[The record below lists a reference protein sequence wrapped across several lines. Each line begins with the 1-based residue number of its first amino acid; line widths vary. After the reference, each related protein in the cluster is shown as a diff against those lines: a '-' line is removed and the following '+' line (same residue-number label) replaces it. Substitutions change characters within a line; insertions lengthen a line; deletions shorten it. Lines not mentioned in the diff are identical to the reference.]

1 MREKEVAEFRAKTG
15 VRNLLEIPLRTDFP
29 PVRRP
34 KYEIPT
40 VRPVLVVADGADVA
54 RAQKI
59 ADDWYDKG
67 RPTLVVSPRK
77 DDGATDTAAR
87 RAEDVLVAARY
98 LSQAVGGRSV
108 VLIGVGSA
116 IPCATWAQTAEWPYF
131 TSFFTEK

>member
-15 VRNLLEIPLRTDFP
+15 VRNILEIPLRTDLP

-34 KYEIPT
+34 EYEIPT
-40 VRPVLVVADGADVA
+40 VRPVLVVADEADVA

-59 ADDWYDKG
+59 ADAWYDRG
-67 RPTLVVSPRK
+67 RPTLVYSPQK
-77 DDGATDTAAR
+77 DDGTSDVAAR

-98 LSQAVGGRSV
+98 LSQTVGGRSV

-116 IPCATWAQTAEWPYF
+116 IPCATWAQTAQWSYF
-131 TSFFTEK
+131 TSFVTEK